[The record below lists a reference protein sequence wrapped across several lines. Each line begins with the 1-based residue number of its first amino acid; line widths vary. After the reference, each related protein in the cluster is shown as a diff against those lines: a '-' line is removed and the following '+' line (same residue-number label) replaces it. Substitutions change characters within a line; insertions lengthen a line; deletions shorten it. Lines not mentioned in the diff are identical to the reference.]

1 MKYAIETDNL
11 VKIYDNDFK
20 AVDNLNLFVENK
32 TIGGILGPNGAGK
45 TTTIKM
51 LTCLIPKTSGEAK
64 VAGFDITK
72 QPDEVRNRIGM
83 VPQLVSLYKDLTVRE
98 NVELCADFYNV
109 DQSTKDEKIDDLL
122 ELVDIKYAQDKYVKQ
137 LSGGMQQKTSVVA
150 SLVHNPDILFLD
162 EPTVGLDPTTKRVLW
177 DLMVDLNEEGH
188 TIILCSHDMY
198 EVDKICDNINI
209 IDSGKVVANDTPQGL
224 KDQLLRNVEDNN
236 KQIRES
242 ILKLEQEGIDE
253 NKEQINGLKSSL
265 TDESEKVTVMVSNIN
280 DDMLN
285 SLENLD
291 VVYEVNHLG
300 NSRLNIALKRSET
313 SVNEVITAILK
324 NGGNIASIKTNDPT
338 LEDVFVAITA
348 RSRWGIKNGK

>member
-1 MKYAIETDNL
+1 MKYAIETHDL

-64 VAGFDITK
+64 VAGFDVTK
-72 QPDEVRNRIGM
+72 EPDAVRDRIGM
-83 VPQLVSLYKDLTVRE
+83 VPQLVSLYADLTVRE

-109 DQSTKDEKIDDLL
+109 DSKIKDKKIDDLL
-122 ELVDIKYAQDKYVKQ
+122 ELVDIKYAENKFVKQ

-177 DLMVDLNEEGH
+177 DLMVDLNEQGR

-209 IDSGKVVANDTPQGL
+209 IDSGKVVAKDTPQGL
-224 KDQLLRNVEDNN
+224 KDQLLRNIEVNN
-236 KQIRES
+236 QNIRET
-242 ILKLEQEGIDE
+242 ILKLEQEGAEE
-253 NKEQINGLKSSL
+253 NREEINGLKASL
-265 TDESEKVTVMVSNIN
+265 TDESEIVTVMLSGINEEMIN
-280 DDMLN
+280 D
-285 SLENLD
+285 LEDLD
-291 VVYEVNHLG
+291 VVNDVQDLTRG
-300 NSRLNIALKRSET
+300 RLNISLKRSET
-313 SVNEVITAILK
+313 SINSVIRTILED
-324 NGGNIASIKTNDPT
+324 GGNIASIKTNDPT
-338 LEDVFVAITA
+338 LEDVFVSITA
-348 RSRWGIKNGK
+348 KNRKEVKDGN

>member
-1 MKYAIETDNL
+1 MKYAIETHNL
-11 VKIYDNDFK
+11 VKVYDNGFK
-20 AVDNLNLFVENK
+20 AVDNLNLFVEDK

-64 VAGFDITK
+64 VAGFDVSEH
-72 QPDEVRNRIGM
+72 PDEVRNRIGM

-109 DQSTKDEKIDDLL
+109 DQKIKDKKIDDLL
-122 ELVDIKYAQDKYVKQ
+122 ELVDIKYAQNKYVKQ

-177 DLMVDLNEEGH
+177 DLMVDLNQQGR

-209 IDSGKVVANDTPQGL
+209 INSGKVVANDTPQGL
-224 KDQLLRNVEDNN
+224 KDQLLHNMEENN
-236 KQIRES
+236 QKIKET
-242 ILKLEQEGIDE
+242 IMHLEQQGIDE
-253 NKEQINGLKSSL
+253 NREEINGLKSSL
-265 TDESEKVTVMVSNIN
+265 TDESEKITVMVSNITEEMVESLR
-280 DDMLN
+280 DLN
-285 SLENLD
+285 IVN
-291 VVYEVNHLG
+291 EVNPLG
-300 NSRLNIALKRSET
+300 NGRLNISLKRSET
-313 SVNEVITAILK
+313 SVNNVITTILSK
-324 NGGNIASIKTNDPT
+324 GGNIASIKTNDPT

-348 RSRWGIKNGK
+348 KTRKEIKDGK

>member
-1 MKYAIETDNL
+1 MKYAIETHDL
-11 VKIYDNDFK
+11 VKIYGNDFK

-64 VAGFDITK
+64 VAGFDVTK
-72 QPDEVRNRIGM
+72 EPDAVRDRIGM
-83 VPQLVSLYKDLTVRE
+83 VPQLVSLYADLTVRE

-109 DQSTKDEKIDDLL
+109 DSKIKDKKIDDLL
-122 ELVDIKYAQDKYVKQ
+122 ELVDIKYAEDKYVKQ

-177 DLMVDLNEEGH
+177 DLMVDLNEQGR

-198 EVDKICDNINI
+198 EVDKICDSINI

-224 KDQLLRNVEDNN
+224 KDQLLKNIEVNN
-236 KQIRES
+236 QNIKET
-242 ILKLEQEGIDE
+242 ILKLEQEGAEE
-253 NKEQINGLKSSL
+253 NREEINGLKASL
-265 TDESEKVTVMVSNIN
+265 TDESEIVTVMLSGINEKMIN
-280 DDMLN
+280 D
-285 SLENLD
+285 LEDLD
-291 VVYEVNHLG
+291 VVNDVQDLTRG
-300 NSRLNIALKRSET
+300 RLNISLKRSET
-313 SVNEVITAILK
+313 SINTVIRTILED
-324 NGGNIASIKTNDPT
+324 GGNIASIKTNDPT
-338 LEDVFVAITA
+338 LEDVFVSITA
-348 RSRWGIKNGK
+348 KNRKEIKDGD